1 MWPRPFC
8 TLMRPLASTD
18 GVRPNSPLTTTTVSF
33 SRPDAF
39 RFHDQRGDRPIGL
52 AGRLAVDKNIV
63 MAVPGYIFPKIDLR
77 HAHAALD
84 ESAGYQAATSEV
96 SVPCRRAKES
106 RSC

>member
-1 MWPRPFC
+1 MGCAEF
-8 TLMRPLASTD
+8 TADHND
-18 GVRPNSPLTTTTVSF
+18 GFLQQTGRLEI
-33 SRPDAF
+33 
-39 RFHDQRGDRPIGL
+39 HDQRGDRPIGL
-52 AGRLAVDKNIV
+52 AGQLAVDKNIV

-84 ESAGYQAATSEV
+84 ESAGNQAATSEV